1 MDKLKK
7 STLFYITCNLLAV
20 ATFIFVCTKIT
31 FVFEPVVIFVSTLFA
46 PVLVAGF
53 LYYACEPLVRLLET
67 KANYTRKWSIFAV
80 MGLLFG
86 VLALS
91 MSKIIPTVTI
101 QLGDLIERLPELGK
115 KVQETSQ
122 ELIGQRWLKD
132 LHLQTQVSAYSKEL
146 ESLAKSSLLGIT
158 TSIGALFSAV
168 TNILLVVVT
177 APLILLYMLKDGEK
191 FPQAV
196 SELAPERYRE
206 DVVALMQ
213 EMNQTVARY
222 ISGQSLVCLF
232 VGTFT
237 FIGYWILGLDYAL
250 TLGVFAAITNIIPY
264 LGPYIGLIP
273 AVIIGFS
280 DSFLMGLLPCII
292 VLVVQQIDSNFI
304 SPNVLGK
311 TLNMHPLTIMFLLLV
326 VGKLG
331 GVVGMILAV
340 PGYAVMKTVLLHPM
354 KRKKMPEQ
362 VTSE

>member
-7 STLFYITCNLLAV
+7 STLFYIASNLLVV
-20 ATFIFVCTKIT
+20 ATFLYVCTKIT

-53 LYYACEPLVRLLET
+53 LYYVCEPLVQFLEA
-67 KANYTRKWSIFAV
+67 KAKFTRKWSIFV
-80 MGLLFG
+80 VTGLLFG
-86 VLALS
+86 FILVA
-91 MSKIIPTVTI
+91 MSRIIPTVAV
-101 QLGDLIERLPELGK
+101 QVGDLIVRLPELGE
-115 KVQETSQ
+115 KVQETAH
-122 ELIGQRWLKD
+122 ELIGQTWVKD
-132 LHLQTQVSAYSKEL
+132 LHLQTQVAAFSKEL
-146 ESLAKSSLLGIT
+146 ESLAKSSLLGIS

-168 TNILLVVVT
+168 TNVLLVIVT

-206 DVVALMQ
+206 YVITLMH
-213 EMNQTVARY
+213 EMNQTIARY

-273 AVIIGFS
+273 AVIIGLS
-280 DSFLMGLLPCII
+280 DSVLMGLMPCVI

-304 SPNVLGK
+304 SPSVLGK

-331 GVVGMILAV
+331 GVSGMILAV
-340 PGYAVMKTVLLHPM
+340 PGYAVMKTVFLHPM
-354 KRKKMPEQ
+354 KHREAPKQTPIE
-362 VTSE
+362 